1 MKLGRALPYVVGA
14 ASLGAV
20 VSAFSSGASPYVT
33 VREAR
38 GMSGDRLHLA
48 GDLVKGTVG
57 GDVTRGTMEFD
68 LKDKDGATVHVVH
81 RGERA
86 SLQNATRLVAIGRI
100 DPASGG
106 RVFASVQLL
115 VKCPSKY
122 EAEKARQ
129 AK

>member
-1 MKLGRALPYVVGA
+1 MKLAVKVGRALPYIIGA
-14 ASLGAV
+14 ASIGAV

-57 GDVTRGTMEFD
+57 GDVAKGTMEFD
-68 LKDKDGATVHVVH
+68 LKDKDGATIHVVH

-86 SLQNATRLVAIGRI
+86 SLQDATKVVAIGKI
-100 DPASGG
+100 ENG
-106 RVFASVQLL
+106 VFASTQLL

-122 EAEKARQ
+122 EAEKAN
-129 AK
+129 AIK